1 MIHCVFLILDVPNE
15 VKSERCESKEQ
26 NPEIPCHSHGTGEQ
40 LSDQFDQK
48 ESTTHTN
55 ARSAADGKVP
65 APKPRNRTGNKVR
78 AKKWVPTSL
87 SFNKLL
93 IIHHRFSNF
102 CDDICVLRMEKKAP
116 QNRKVTDYY
125 PIRRSNRKTKEELKV
140 CMKGSN
146 ILILVFLNG
155 CLFIS

>member
-1 MIHCVFLILDVPNE
+1 MKWNLSAVSPKSRTLKYLVTVTGLESNSVTSLIKRSPPHTQMPGLQQMAKSQHPNLVTELATKSEQKSECQQVCHSISCSSFIIVFLI
-15 VKSERCESKEQ
+15 S
-26 NPEIPCHSHGTGEQ
+26 
-40 LSDQFDQK
+40 
-48 ESTTHTN
+48 
-55 ARSAADGKVP
+55 
-65 APKPRNRTGNKVR
+65 
-78 AKKWVPTSL
+78 
-87 SFNKLL
+87 
-93 IIHHRFSNF
+93 

-155 CLFIS
+155 CLFFS